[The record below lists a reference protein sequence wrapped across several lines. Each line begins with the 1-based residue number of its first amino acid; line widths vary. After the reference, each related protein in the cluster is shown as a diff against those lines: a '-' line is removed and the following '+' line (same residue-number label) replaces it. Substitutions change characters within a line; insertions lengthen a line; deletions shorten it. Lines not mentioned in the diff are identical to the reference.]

1 MKTITG
7 ITNKPNQACTLTLSD
22 GTKARLNLYF
32 RAAANRMVPGCELQ
46 HGHDQR
52 PAPGELSKHSPVMAP
67 PDSFGLAFTMPD
79 GSDPSGQ
86 EDFSTATFLL
96 LEQADIA
103 TVEAAAFPGL

>member
-22 GTKARLNLYF
+22 GTKATLNLYF
-32 RAAANRMVPGCELQ
+32 RPQQTGWFLDVSYSTVTINGLRLV
-46 HGHDQR
+46 
-52 PAPGELSKHSPVMAP
+52 SSPNILRSWRRLIP
-67 PDSFGLAFTMPD
+67 FGLAFTMPD